1 MLIVCSK
8 NAVTSLL
15 YVLMSDVESSVG
27 HFCVPAMY
35 HGNDGDEQ
43 HRRVN
48 GSGRF
53 SWLQYV
59 TKITQ
64 GYAGGNKR
72 LKCKDRRWIH
82 QAPESRD
89 LHHSAR
95 QMQHMQTQLKVTA
108 SPCLMSLIVQPCSWI
123 TSSCH
128 VFINGFDP
136 GKGSATGHGVT
147 TQRLC
152 SSPWRSMSGSRQGIV
167 LAATANIASA
177 PLPAPSALG
186 SKPAVH
192 V

>member
-95 QMQHMQTQLKVTA
+95 QMQQMQTQLKVTA
-108 SPCLMSLIVQPCSWI
+108 GPSFMSQILNRKTLFVDHVVMSCL
-123 TSSCH
+123 
-128 VFINGFDP
+128 D
-136 GKGSATGHGVT
+136 KGI
-147 TQRLC
+147 C
-152 SSPWRSMSGSRQGIV
+152 PWEVRRVMALRHSGCAAALGGACPV
-167 LAATANIASA
+167 LAK
-177 PLPAPSALG
+177 G
-186 SKPAVH
+186 
-192 V
+192 